1 MLSCG
6 HGKKLGNLIGVFITL
21 IKVVVKLII
30 SSVIFEPP
38 PLIPQTTE
46 QAVILQKPPPR
57 NICNI
62 LFILICCDLC
72 PCSLSHHSVRQF
84 VVDFMRTVFGHR
96 KKTRWRCFLFK
107 FYVVACLL
115 FTTLRGCCYD
125 VTLLRL
131 FYGRELRHILVF
143 HILQLFLL
151 LRFTC
156 KMKIK
161 HQKKI
166 PPVEITLYWAFSV
179 LNTVKSPFKMYLAA
193 SGLNSTH

>member
-6 HGKKLGNLIGVFITL
+6 HRKELGNLIGVFITL
-21 IKVVVKLII
+21 IKSGGEII

-38 PLIPQTTE
+38 SCPKRPSKQSYYRNL
-46 QAVILQKPPPR
+46 PPR

-62 LFILICCDLC
+62 LFILILCCDLC

-107 FYVVACLL
+107 IYVVACLL

-131 FYGRELRHILVF
+131 LYGRELRHILVF
-143 HILQLFLL
+143 HILQLLFLL
-151 LRFTC
+151 CFTC
-156 KMKIK
+156 KMKLK
-161 HQKKI
+161 C
-166 PPVEITLYWAFSV
+166 
-179 LNTVKSPFKMYLAA
+179 
-193 SGLNSTH
+193 